1 MSKTTIT
8 PLVLQV
14 GSYGRAEPHVPL
26 QIDSDLAKKLVA
38 TGRWVDG
45 KSDVAKRRE
54 AAARAVAEEK
64 AETKEKAAVEQAA
77 AEAAAAAQAETGKAA
92 TDKAKSGKSGDGA
105 AAS

>member
-38 TGRWVDG
+38 TGRWVG
-45 KSDVAKRRE
+45 AGALRGSRR
-54 AAARAVAEEK
+54 RR
-64 AETKEKAAVEQAA
+64 
-77 AEAAAAAQAETGKAA
+77 
-92 TDKAKSGKSGDGA
+92 GA
-105 AAS
+105 MLHHRP